1 MILNSYR
8 DKPLDIVDV
17 NEVKLEHIEDMA
29 KNSVYSEKEQGRK
42 VVIIKFSQIKFIKYI
57 QLKSLTE
64 KKIDKVNFVMN
75 DLQEQVDELKRL
87 IENAESDFDKKY
99 KSVVCEMYPE
109 VLDPDFNPKKKKS
122 KVILN

>member
-42 VVIIKFSQIKFIKYI
+42 VVIIKFS
-57 QLKSLTE
+57 
-64 KKIDKVNFVMN
+64 
-75 DLQEQVDELKRL
+75 
-87 IENAESDFDKKY
+87 
-99 KSVVCEMYPE
+99 
-109 VLDPDFNPKKKKS
+109 
-122 KVILN
+122 